1 MEMANL
7 NELLVSQMKAE
18 CKYLRDNIYPKVKK
32 MRFSKELKRIIKA
45 DTLLSTIFENATTVY
60 EEYIN
65 EDVLLSYIQD
75 FFDDINFKHCLNNKL
90 LLFCI
95 PIFDRLFKS
104 KNMFVVNKA
113 RDYFFKIHCVEPF
126 DKFFLNSD
134 ISLIKDFD
142 FKEICGIEH
151 LMTSKDTSLSIK
163 DVVNF
168 LSFVDFERKKRSINN
183 LDRTIYLKKLDDI
196 YSKLY
201 RYFSFF
207 GLDETVYKFDDIKNN
222 SENIIHLY
230 SKNELAYNDNNL
242 KLIQFYYGDYFNLY
256 LNKYFSFLEMEN
268 KMMRVEENDKRK
280 NMLLASFCYSDFSN
294 NAFYN
299 TFSDIHLT
307 IEDLLVFVTNY
318 ESSGYE
324 FTFKQANMLL
334 RGFAR
339 KYFSDLGL
347 DAEFEEERN
356 LIRTSYNDFY
366 DENFAFS
373 DFEFID
379 YFNSLFEKELTT
391 FSFDNKNK
399 KLDYYILRAVIDN
412 GYVGF
417 EQLKGTKLYESLIA
431 FISIKTIEELEEV
444 EEKKKDYRLNV
455 FNKFYSLISEYGKG
469 QVTLD
474 YFIRQNVEIGE
485 EESAKEVF
493 SWCGVNNMYDI
504 TPSIIQN
511 TIRCIKGDFCKEL
524 FSNPYNKRKK
534 VLESYK
540 EYIEN
545 DGVSASFDE
554 TDLFKFYKYQVS
566 IYYSSII
573 KDVISVAKDAKEK
586 GKNVFSVV
594 NNYGVDL
601 NDFRKMV
608 LKQEDTLEL
617 YEQYKKDKDVF
628 IEQDK
633 SITNDLD
640 ENNNDFIQ
648 STTISLDNTD
658 DIIMSIK
665 NGIVMPNG
673 NIRRYTYFDLLMQV
687 GDDISPKDA
696 WDILFNDFDANNAV
710 AAKKFKQL
718 FTSIPIHYSTLNLHQ
733 QQPFIEDV
741 RAQRHTV
748 KINGEDHLVTED
760 ERECVIDFIEK
771 NKFPICVYYDAIKS
785 YLNGEFDPSKQ
796 LVSHLTYSNID
807 SVADAKTMVKT
818 DKKN

>member
-1 MEMANL
+1 MEKSNL
-7 NELLVSQMKAE
+7 SELLGSQMIEE
-18 CKYLRDNIYPKVKK
+18 CKYLTENVYSKLKKIKFTKEIKNIIRTNPILFGIYEDPNYLYEAQ
-32 MRFSKELKRIIKA
+32 ME
-45 DTLLSTIFENATTVY
+45 EN
-60 EEYIN
+60 
-65 EDVLLSYIQD
+65 VLLSYIEE

-90 LLFCI
+90 LLFSI

-113 RDYFFKIHCVEPF
+113 RDYFFKIYCIESF
-126 DKFFLNSD
+126 DEFFLKRDVNFM
-134 ISLIKDFD
+134 KNFD
-142 FKEICGIEH
+142 FREICGIEH
-151 LMTSKDTSLSIK
+151 LMTSKDTCLGIR
-163 DVVNF
+163 DTINF
-168 LSFVDFERKKRSINN
+168 LSFVDFERKKRTNNN
-183 LDRTIYLKKLDDI
+183 LDRTTYLKKLDDI
-196 YSKLY
+196 YNRLY
-201 RYFSFF
+201 RYFSFI
-207 GLDETVYKFDDIKNN
+207 GLDETASKFDDIKNSIGN
-222 SENIIHLY
+222 NINLY

-307 IEDLLVFVTNY
+307 IEDLLNFVKKY
-318 ESSGYE
+318 ESVGYE
-324 FTFKQANMLL
+324 FNHKQTNMLL

-431 FISIKTIEELEEV
+431 SISIKTIEELEEV

-485 EESAKEVF
+485 EEIAKEVF

-524 FSNPYNKRKK
+524 FSNPYNKRKQ
-534 VLESYK
+534 VLQNYK
-540 EYIEN
+540 EHIEN
-545 DGVSASFDE
+545 DGVSDSFNE
-554 TDLFKFYKYQVS
+554 TDLLNFYKYQVS
-566 IYYSSII
+566 IYFSSII
-573 KDVISVAKDAKEK
+573 KDVVNGAKAAMER
-586 GKNVFSVV
+586 GENIFSVV
-594 NNYGVDL
+594 SSYGVDI
-601 NDFRKMV
+601 NDFKKMI
-608 LKQEDTLEL
+608 LKVEDNLSL
-617 YEQYKKDKDVF
+617 YEQYKKDKGTF
-628 IEQDK
+628 IEQEK
-633 SITNDLD
+633 SATNDFEYQKRKITQNSAITID
-640 ENNNDFIQ
+640 NADDIK
-648 STTISLDNTD
+648 TTIQ
-658 DIIMSIK
+658 

-673 NIRRYTYFDLLMQV
+673 NIRRYTYFDLLMQI
-687 GDDISPKDA
+687 GEDIKPKDA
-696 WDILFNDFDANNAV
+696 WDNLFNDSDAVNAV

-718 FTSIPIHYSTLNLHQ
+718 FTSIPVHYTVMDLHKQ
-733 QQPFIEDV
+733 PPFIEDV

-785 YLNGEFDPSKQ
+785 YLNGEFDPSKP
-796 LVSHLTYSNID
+796 LISHIGFSNLD
-807 SVADAKTMVKT
+807 SVT
-818 DKKN
+818 DTKVMIKKG